1 MEQGLR
7 ENAGIIRNRLKIYAA
22 VTNAKV
28 FLEIQKEYGS
38 FSKYLWS
45 WTENKTL
52 YEIGLTSS
60 PLSNRISKDLKKR
73 GMKFVGTMVI
83 YYYMQVVGLILSH
96 EKRLFS

>member
-1 MEQGLR
+1 MEQELR
-7 ENAGIIRNRLKIYAA
+7 GNAGIIRNRLKIHAA

-60 PLSNRISKDLKKR
+60 QLSNRISKDLKKR

-83 YYYMQVVGLILSH
+83 
-96 EKRLFS
+96 